1 MIRATLVALFSIT
14 CVALFPRPV
23 LADTAPELSG
33 SGWVNAGDLSLERLR
48 GKVVVLYFYEEG

>member
-1 MIRATLVALFSIT
+1 MIRATLISLLAVACAAF
-14 CVALFPRPV
+14 FPRLT

-33 SGWVNAGDLSLERLR
+33 SGWVNAEDLSLDRLR